1 MTPAETEAF
10 ETRIR
15 AYVGRE
21 MGPPKRGHDDV
32 NLAMIRHWTEVTGD
46 GNPVYTDAEFA
57 ATSSKKGI
65 VAPPT
70 MLLIWAMEGY
80 PMCQPRTG
88 QVDVQRELH
97 QVFEAHGY
105 SGVLGTNTVTEFY
118 RDLRPGDQVT
128 SHTVIDSITGPK
140 KTARGVGYFIET
152 VTKFTDQNGHD
163 VGRQVFRTLR
173 FIPNPELVAAKAG
186 AGAGGEARLE
196 APTRIQSPRGHDN
209 AWWWEAIDQG
219 RLLIQRCKGCGKLR
233 HPPRPM
239 CGECQSLEW
248 DSIESSLEGEV
259 YSYTEINY
267 PKFPGYPYPLVC
279 GLIQLREGTRL
290 VANIVGCEPEQ
301 VRIGMKVQGKVE
313 RVDDQTVL
321 PNFYP
326 A

>member
-1 MTPAETEAF
+1 MTPEETKAF
-10 ETRIR
+10 EAKIR

-21 MGPPKRGHDDV
+21 MGPPKRGNDDV
-32 NLAMIRHWTEVTGD
+32 NLAMIRHWAEVTGD
-46 GNPVYTDAEFA
+46 ENPVYTDAEFA
-57 ATSSKKGI
+57 AASSKRGI
-65 VAPPT
+65 IAPPT

-80 PMCQPRTG
+80 PMCQPRTDN
-88 QVDVQRELH
+88 VDVQRELH
-97 QVFEAHGY
+97 NVFEAHGFT
-105 SGVLGTNTVTEFY
+105 GVLGTNTITEFY

-128 SHTVIDSITGPK
+128 SYTVIDSITGPK
-140 KTARGVGYFIET
+140 KTARGYGYFIET
-152 VTKFTDQNGHD
+152 VARFTDQNGED

-173 FIPNPELVAAKAG
+173 FVPSAEIVAAKAEA
-186 AGAGGEARLE
+186 AGDAKPV

-219 RLLIQRCKGCGKLR
+219 RLLIQRCKSCGTLR

-239 CGECQSLEW
+239 CGNCQSVEW

-259 YSYTEINY
+259 FSYTEVNY

-279 GLIQLREGTRL
+279 GLIQLKEGTRL
-290 VANIVGCEPEQ
+290 VANIVGCDPEK
-301 VRIGMKVQGKVE
+301 VHVGMKVKGKVE
-313 RVDDQTVL
+313 RVDEKTVL

>member
-1 MTPAETEAF
+1 MTPEETQAF
-10 ETRIR
+10 EAKIR

-21 MGPPKRGHDDV
+21 MGPPKRGYDDV
-32 NLAMIRHWTEVTGD
+32 NLAMIRHWTEVTED
-46 GNPVYTDAEFA
+46 QNPVYHDAEFA
-57 ATSSKKGI
+57 AASSKKGLI
-65 VAPPT
+65 APPT

-80 PMCQPRTG
+80 AMAKPQTG
-88 QVDVQRELH
+88 NVDVQRELH
-97 QVFEAHGY
+97 NVFEAHGY
-105 SGVLGTNTVTEFY
+105 TGVLGTNTVTEFY

-128 SHTVIDSITGPK
+128 AHTVIDNITGPK

-152 VTKFTDQNGHD
+152 VANFTDQNGEP

-173 FIPNPELVAAKAG
+173 FMPSPELVAAKAE
-186 AGAGGEARLE
+186 AADGGETKLA
-196 APTRIQSPRGHDN
+196 APTRIHSPRGHDN
-209 AWWWEAIDQG
+209 EWWWQGIDAG
-219 RLLIQRCKGCGKLR
+219 KLLIQRCKGCGKLR

-248 DSIESSLEGEV
+248 DSVESSLEGEV

-279 GLIQLREGTRL
+279 GLIELKEGTRL
-290 VANIVGCEPEQ
+290 VANLVGCEPED
-301 VRIGMKVQGKVE
+301 VRIGMKVKGRVE
-313 RVDDQTVL
+313 RVDDKTVL